1 MPVLPALL
9 VSAALSAAA
18 PQEAP
23 AIRIVPEP
31 AHLEAPGGTFRIDAD
46 TRISLLDPAD
56 AEARR
61 LAEFFAVPLRA
72 ASGFALPVTRGGSG
86 EIVLGLDP
94 GAFGEAG
101 PLEST
106 GLDTRAE
113 RYRLEV
119 GPDGIRLTAPAW
131 AGLFRGIETLR
142 QLLPATYEDG
152 YRATHGR
159 AWLEPGA
166 TPAALD
172 VRPLDWLVPAVR
184 IEDEPRFRYRGL
196 HLDVGRHF
204 FPVSFIREY
213 IDLIAQYRLNVFHW
227 HLTEDQGWR
236 LEIRQY
242 PRLTQ
247 VGAFRRETILRKNF
261 DPYVGDGVPHGG
273 YYTQDEV
280 REIVAYAAER
290 YVTIVPEIEMPGH
303 SVAAL
308 AAYPELACTP
318 GPFEVSTVWGVSD
331 DILCPSEATFTFLE
345 NVLSEVVGLFPGPYV
360 HIGGDEAPKKRWKE
374 SEVAQEIIR
383 REGLADENALQS
395 WFTQRIENWLADHGR
410 RLIGWDEILEGGI
423 PPRATV
429 MSWRGVE
436 GGIEAARAGH
446 DVIMTPTSH
455 LYLDYY
461 QGDPTTEPLAIG
473 GFLPLEKV
481 YGFEPVPSELGPDEA
496 AHVIGAQGNVWTEYM
511 ASRSHVEYMAF
522 PRALALAELAWSPA
536 ASRDFDT
543 FTARLPAA
551 LARLGR
557 LGVNYRPLR
566 SETGS
571 REP

>member
-1 MPVLPALL
+1 MLVLTALL
-9 VSAALSAAA
+9 AAAGLSAAA
-18 PQEAP
+18 RQEP
-23 AIRIVPEP
+23 LPVRIIPEP
-31 AHLEAPGGTFRIDAD
+31 AHLEAREGAFRIDAG
-46 TRISLLDPAD
+46 TTVALIDPAD
-56 AEARR
+56 PEARR

-72 ASGFALPVTRGGSG
+72 ASGFDLPVTRGASG
-86 EIVLGLDP
+86 DVVLGLDP
-94 GAFGEAG
+94 AAFGESAS
-101 PLEST
+101 LEST
-106 GLDTRAE
+106 GLDPRAE

-119 GPDGIRLTAPAW
+119 SPDGIRLTAPAY

-142 QLLPATYEDG
+142 QLMPPAYEDG
-152 YRATHGR
+152 YRATHGQ
-159 AWLEPGA
+159 AWLVPGTVPA
-166 TPAALD
+166 TVEA
-172 VRPLDWLVPAVR
+172 RPIDWLVPAVH
-184 IEDEPRFRYRGL
+184 IDDEPRFRYRGL

-204 FPVSFIREY
+204 FPVSFIHEY

-236 LEIRQY
+236 IEIRKY

-247 VGAFRRETILRKNF
+247 VGAFRKETILRKNF
-261 DPYVGDGVPHGG
+261 DPYVGDGTPYGG
-273 YYTQDEV
+273 YYTQDQI

-318 GPFEVSTVWGVSD
+318 GPFEVSTVWGVTD
-331 DILCPSEATFTFLE
+331 DIYCPSETTFTFLE
-345 NVLSEVVGLFPGPYV
+345 NVLDEVIGLFPGPYV
-360 HIGGDEAPKKRWKE
+360 HIGGDEAPKTRWKA

-395 WFTQRIENWLADHGR
+395 WFVQRIERYLADHGR

-429 MSWRGVE
+429 MSWRGVD

-446 DVIMTPTSH
+446 DVIMAPTSH
-455 LYLDYY
+455 MYFDYY
-461 QGDPTTEPLAIG
+461 QGDPATEPLAIG
-473 GFLPLEKV
+473 GFVPLEKV
-481 YGFEPVPSELGPDEA
+481 YGFEPVPPELGPDEA
-496 AHVIGAQGNVWTEYM
+496 THVIGTQANLWTEYI
-511 ASRSHVEYMAF
+511 ASRSHAEYMAF
-522 PRALALAELAWSPA
+522 PRALALAEVAWSPA
-536 ASRDFDT
+536 GSRSFDD

-551 LARLGR
+551 LDRLGR
-557 LGVNYRPLR
+557 LGVNYHPLR